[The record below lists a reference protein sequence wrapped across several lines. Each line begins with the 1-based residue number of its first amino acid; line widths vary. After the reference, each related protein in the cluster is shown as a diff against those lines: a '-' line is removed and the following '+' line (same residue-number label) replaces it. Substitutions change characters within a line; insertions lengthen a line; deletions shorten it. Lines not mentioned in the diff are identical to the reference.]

1 MKVLIVD
8 DEPTILETME
18 HKLRKEGYS
27 TFTADSA
34 EEGMRLFRRVRPDL
48 ILLDIMLPQRSGTD
62 LCKAIRRDSTTPII
76 FISAKADESDRIQG
90 LELGADDYITKPF
103 NLSEVAARVK
113 AVLRRATGE
122 APREIVERGDLTID
136 PRTHE
141 ATLDGKLL
149 TLSPKEFGLLYF
161 LARNAGQVFS
171 RDVLL
176 DRVWGRDAY
185 VSART
190 VDVHIRWLRTHVEED
205 PNRPTRLLT
214 IRGVGYKFAG

>member
-8 DEPTILETME
+8 DEPTSLETME

-103 NLSEVAARVK
+103 STKDTLERVA
-113 AVLRRATGE
+113 
-122 APREIVERGDLTID
+122 
-136 PRTHE
+136 
-141 ATLDGKLL
+141 
-149 TLSPKEFGLLYF
+149 GLLAQ
-161 LARNAGQVFS
+161 LKP
-171 RDVLL
+171 
-176 DRVWGRDAY
+176 
-185 VSART
+185 
-190 VDVHIRWLRTHVEED
+190 VDID
-205 PNRPTRLLT
+205 G
-214 IRGVGYKFAG
+214 GVG